1 MEKLFGIAQT
11 ELSVA
16 LKQLHSTVEPIP
28 STLMALCP
36 LKAQLG
42 MKLILVANA
51 SSPTW
56 SHLKSLPS
64 ILAVF
69 DAYFVS
75 YCLGVRKPV
84 LLSYDKILAQINIP
98 AQNIL
103 YLDTSPEGIAA
114 ARSFG
119 ITGTLFKSRKDLLH
133 YIENVVVDPVEKGL
147 AYLRQHEK
155 SLYSEC
161 RGLLGT
167 QIIKENFAQLLIL
180 EATNDPSLV
189 TYKTF
194 NGLWN
199 FFQESQTIT
208 TLIFPNDM
216 DTTSVAM
223 TLLSEYGPP
232 KLANKPLEFSFSNQN
247 IDKLPMIYEDK
258 QRPRVDMV
266 ACVHI
271 FTMFFVNGR
280 ASEVQPSGEYIC

>member
-1 MEKLFGIAQT
+1 
-11 ELSVA
+11 
-16 LKQLHSTVEPIP
+16 
-28 STLMALCP
+28 MALCP